1 MKWRERAAV
10 SVMCDCGAEADC
22 DRVYLSA
29 DVPTREGTVPQRADA
44 LDLPAGW
51 TLGHVAP
58 TGKPVL
64 TLAGASQVDQLRDND
79 AAVATKIGI
88 PQRTLRCP
96 TCSAKARDRLAVESA
111 GAVVVGLDGRPVR

>member
-22 DRVYLSA
+22 DRVHLSA
-29 DVPTREGTVPQRADA
+29 DVPTRDGTMPQRADA
-44 LDLPAGW
+44 LDLPTGW

-58 TGKPVL
+58 VGKPVL
-64 TLAGASQVDQLRDND
+64 TLGGASHVDQLRDTD
-79 AAVATKIGI
+79 ADVATKIGI

-96 TCSAKARDRLAVESA
+96 ACSAKARDRASVESA
-111 GAVVVGLDGRPVR
+111 GAVVVGMDGRPIQ